1 MKAILLINI
10 GSPMDLKISSIRK
23 YLREFLSD
31 DSVLDF
37 PKILQFI
44 LVNFI
49 IVPFRSPKTKMAYEQ
64 IWTDQGSPLIT
75 NTRSLA
81 QKLSEKINIPVE
93 VAMRYQEPSIKDGL
107 NNLIDKG
114 CKEILAVPLY
124 PQYSQSTSLSTKLKI
139 ESVVKNIEN
148 DVSVNIS
155 EPFFRENGY
164 ILALKNSI
172 QDNLPNEYDYL
183 LFSYHG
189 IPERHV
195 RKVDPTVSHC
205 FSTDDCCDIESPS
218 HEFCYRH
225 QAFST
230 SKLCAEEIGLENE
243 KWSVSFQSRI
253 GPGWLTPFT
262 DKVLEQLPKKNIKK
276 LAVVCPSFAVDNL
289 ETLEEMEIRG
299 RETFLNSG
307 GKEFTYIPCLNDDS
321 IFVDFLS
328 DFVSR

>member
-1 MKAILLINI
+1 
-10 GSPMDLKISSIRK
+10 
-23 YLREFLSD
+23 
-31 DSVLDF
+31 
-37 PKILQFI
+37 
-44 LVNFI
+44 
-49 IVPFRSPKTKMAYEQ
+49 
-64 IWTDQGSPLIT
+64 
-75 NTRSLA
+75 
-81 QKLSEKINIPVE
+81 
-93 VAMRYQEPSIKDGL
+93 MRYQEPSIKDGL
-107 NNLIDKG
+107 NNLIAKG

-195 RKVDPTVSHC
+195 RKVDPTTAHC

-218 HEFCYRH
+218 HAFCYRH

-262 DKVLEQLPKKNIKK
+262 DKFLEQLPKKNIKK
-276 LAVVCPSFAVDNL
+276 LDDEIILRSENWDSERITLMDKLILRLVIAEILFINHVPPKVSIAEGIEIAKTMSTKDSSAFVNGILDSFYNDWKDNKINIEGIL
-289 ETLEEMEIRG
+289 EWQ
-299 RETFLNSG
+299 
-307 GKEFTYIPCLNDDS
+307 
-321 IFVDFLS
+321 
-328 DFVSR
+328 

>member
-1 MKAILLINI
+1 
-10 GSPMDLKISSIRK
+10 MDLKISSIRK

-37 PKILQFI
+37 PKALQFI

-49 IVPFRSPKTKMAYEQ
+49 IVPFRSPKTKIAYEQ

-75 NTRSLA
+75 HTRSLA
-81 QKLSEKINIPVE
+81 QKLSKKINIPVE
-93 VAMRYQEPSIKDGL
+93 VAMRYQEPSIKKGL
-107 NNLIDKG
+107 KNLIARG

-124 PQYSQSTSLSTKLKI
+124 PQYSQSTSLSTKLKF

-195 RKVDPTVSHC
+195 RKVDPTASHC
-205 FSTDDCCDIESPS
+205 LSTDDCCDKESPS
-218 HEFCYRH
+218 HHSLHPCG
-225 QAFST
+225 AT
-230 SKLCAEEIGLENE
+230 
-243 KWSVSFQSRI
+243 
-253 GPGWLTPFT
+253 
-262 DKVLEQLPKKNIKK
+262 QLP
-276 LAVVCPSFAVDNL
+276 L
-289 ETLEEMEIRG
+289 
-299 RETFLNSG
+299 
-307 GKEFTYIPCLNDDS
+307 FTRAGVWI
-321 IFVDFLS
+321 
-328 DFVSR
+328 